1 MNLFDFFNFF
11 SHAHSE
17 IAENGVDKVLS
28 SEEENPSV
36 HKTYVNFQTSRKS
49 ALDAPLYAI
58 SFLFSFLRRGLQI
71 RRNFSTTCTT
81 LGTRGE
87 KLQVDAALCARIAK
101 KGANAQPCLSD
112 MYKNSTRAKRR
123 QADVPLC
130 GRSMVEMLGV
140 LAIIGVLSV
149 GAIAGYSKAMLKY
162 KLNKQAEQLNTLINA
177 VARYVHSFS
186 KEFRGQ
192 YITSYFVKLGEV
204 PTEMIRA
211 NKPNY
216 IYDVFGTA
224 WYVLYVYDVDGG
236 ESINLGFNNVS
247 SLTKNSAQN
256 LEICRNIIVTA
267 KENSGNINT
276 VSTISGHQ
284 TDEAKAGVLYGDN
297 RCTTGRVCL
306 KNVTLE
312 QIYDICTKH
321 IGTQSAEFKI
331 SWRI

>member
-11 SHAHSE
+11 SHAH
-17 IAENGVDKVLS
+17 
-28 SEEENPSV
+28 
-36 HKTYVNFQTSRKS
+36 H
-49 ALDAPLYAI
+49 
-58 SFLFSFLRRGLQI
+58 
-71 RRNFSTTCTT
+71 
-81 LGTRGE
+81 
-87 KLQVDAALCARIAK
+87 
-101 KGANAQPCLSD
+101 
-112 MYKNSTRAKRR
+112 KRR
-123 QADVPLC
+123 QADVPLYAISS

-149 GAIAGYSKAMLKY
+149 GAISGYSKAMLKY

-284 TDEAKAGVLYGDN
+284 TDEAKTGILYGDN
-297 RCTTGRVCL
+297 RCTTERACL